1 MKFEESETIIPT
13 STVGPIKINYEGR
26 GEQCRVPLATFE
38 TPLRDSTKRG
48 ALVSQTASDGI
59 NLHVIDDVMTRSVI
73 LEAESLRDALQCQSR
88 IKDNEKNIADA
99 VRKTGKFAILK
110 SISAENVGRLLYIR
124 IGIETGNASGHN
136 MVTQAADAVINL
148 ILSECK
154 NMKYVS
160 VSGNYCVDK
169 KVSAINGILGRGK
182 RASAELI
189 VSRDI
194 CRKILKTTPE
204 KIIDLNVKKNL
215 IGSTLAGGVRSANS
229 HYANIAL
236 AVYLATGQDAAN
248 IIEASQGITFAD
260 MSGDDL
266 YFSVNLPN
274 IIVGTVGNGK
284 NLPFAIK
291 NLMQM
296 GCFPEDPNS
305 AKRLAAL
312 TAAAV
317 LCSELSLMAALTNPG
332 ELMQSHLRLE
342 RGKIDCDVFRH

>member
-1 MKFEESETIIPT
+1 MEFEKSETIIPT
-13 STVGPIKINYEGR
+13 STVGPIKINYEGKE
-26 GEQCRVPLATFE
+26 EQCHITLATFE
-38 TPLRDSTKRG
+38 TPLWASTKRG
-48 ALVSQTASDGI
+48 ALVSQATSGI
-59 NLHVIDDVMTRSVI
+59 YLCVIDDVMTRSVI
-73 LEAESLRDALQCQSR
+73 VEGASLRDVLQCQLW
-88 IKDNEKNIADA
+88 IKNNEKNIADA
-99 VRKTGKFAILK
+99 VRKTGNFAVLK
-110 SISAENVGRLLYIR
+110 NVFTENVGRLLYVR
-124 IGIETGNASGHN
+124 IGVGTGNASGHN

-148 ILSECK
+148 IVSECE
-154 NMKYVS
+154 NIKYVS

-182 RASAELI
+182 RVSAEMT
-189 VSRDI
+189 VSRNI

-215 IGSTLAGGVRSANS
+215 IGSALAGGVRSANS
-229 HYANIAL
+229 HYANAVL

-248 IIEASQGITFAD
+248 IVEASQGITFAD

-284 NLPFAIK
+284 NLPSALK
-291 NLMQM
+291 NLEQM
-296 GCFPEDPNS
+296 KCFPEDPNS

-312 TAAAV
+312 ISSAV

-332 ELMQSHLRLE
+332 ELMCSHLKRE
-342 RGKIDCDVFRH
+342 RRAGWRP